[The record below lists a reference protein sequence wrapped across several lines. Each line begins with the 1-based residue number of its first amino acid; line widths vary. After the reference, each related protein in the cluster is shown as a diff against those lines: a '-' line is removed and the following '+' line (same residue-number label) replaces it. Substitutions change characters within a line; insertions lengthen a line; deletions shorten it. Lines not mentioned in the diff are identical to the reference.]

1 MLSRIRPL
9 GIKLTFEDRFYKL
22 GESIELEIELRP
34 RIELEVIEGRVDL
47 VCEERYI
54 DVYIKHYPPT
64 RNIMT
69 RGGFS
74 EPISMS
80 GYSKRVTEQQ
90 RNTYVHSRIV
100 FLKDARLKPGK
111 STVFKAK
118 LDILSDPPP
127 HAMMGDVK
135 WKLVTLVRVDNSRDT
150 SKRRTIRLV
159 LPQK

>member
-9 GIKLTFEDRFYKL
+9 GIILTFEDRFYKL

-34 RIELEVIEGRVDL
+34 RIDLEVIEGRVDL

-54 DVYIKHYPPT
+54 EVYIKHYPPT

-80 GYSKRVTEQQ
+80 GYSKRVTEEQ

-100 FLKDARLKPGK
+100 FLKEARLKPGK
-111 STVFKAK
+111 STVFNAK
-118 LDILSDPPP
+118 LEIQSDTPP
-127 HAMMGDVK
+127 HATMGKVK
-135 WKLVTLVRVDNSRDT
+135 WELVTLIHANSRDAT
-150 SKRRTIRLV
+150 KRQTIRLL